1 MQIPP
6 DPEPDRP
13 LACIEVGGGGI
24 QTVLF
29 DNGSEPR
36 LVEGAQQPN
45 GYALAFA
52 VPGII
57 ADGVVRLASN
67 LGWRDT
73 DPVQE
78 LRLAGP
84 ARLVVN
90 DAEAA
95 ALGEAALRGDH
106 GLKRLVYLCV
116 GTGVG
121 GAVVSNGEVI
131 RANLFGHNARGHGHE
146 FGDLVCRCER
156 RGCLE
161 TVAAGWA
168 LPDPLTDRDIAAVGR
183 RLAMA
188 IGQHELC
195 GQGTVVIGGGIARR
209 YPSLVERIASHLP
222 SRDVEGSLAPPAA
235 KSAAAWGLQHALG
248 AGKEVG
254 KEAAGE
260 ASGEAMR

>member
-6 DPEPDRP
+6 KAPPDLGPDRP
-13 LACIEVGGGGI
+13 LACVEVGGGGI

-36 LVEGAQQPN
+36 LVEGAQQPD

-57 ADGVVRLASN
+57 ANGVVRLASN
-67 LGWRDT
+67 LGWRDI
-73 DPVQE
+73 DPVE
-78 LRLAGP
+78 AFKLEGP
-84 ARLVVN
+84 ADLVVN

-95 ALGEAALRGDH
+95 ALGEAALRGER
-106 GLKRLVYLCV
+106 GLKRLVYLCI

-146 FGDLVCRCER
+146 FGKLPCRCER

-168 LPDPLTDRDIAAVGR
+168 LPDPLSDQDIAAVGR

-195 GQGTVVIGGGIARR
+195 SRGTVVIGGGIARR
-209 YPSLVERIASHLP
+209 YPALLERIASHLP
-222 SRDVEGSLAPPAA
+222 SRDVERSLAPPEA
-235 KSAAAWGLQHALG
+235 KSAAAWGLWHALAATG
-248 AGKEVG
+248 QSARESAR
-254 KEAAGE
+254 EAKG
-260 ASGEAMR
+260 